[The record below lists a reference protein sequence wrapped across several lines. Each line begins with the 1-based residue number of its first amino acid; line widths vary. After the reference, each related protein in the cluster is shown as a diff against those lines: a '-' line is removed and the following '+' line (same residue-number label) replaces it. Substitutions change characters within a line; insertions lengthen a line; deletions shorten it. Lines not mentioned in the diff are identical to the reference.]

1 MPEKSKGE
9 VQSKRSAI
17 LDAARDLFTQ
27 KGYEETTIAEIA
39 QAAGVAVGT
48 VYLYF
53 RNKHEILTGASLDL
67 EAGLAQIFLDPTLL
81 DLPFEKVPEV
91 LIEKIFHAGRQK
103 KKHMALLQIDVFSS
117 EDMLQYKKVNAQLTE
132 AISTFLRNAI
142 ARGYLAPCDTDM
154 YAQLLYLLGRSVL
167 HQCFAVEKGERE
179 DLYRHSMADL
189 IKRLFSGPPLSMS

>member
-27 KGYEETTIAEIA
+27 KGYEETTIAEVA
-39 QAAGVAVGT
+39 HAAGVAVGT

-81 DLPFEKVPEV
+81 DLPFEEVPEV
-91 LIEKIFHAGRQK
+91 LIEKIFRAGRQK
-103 KKHMALLQIDVFSS
+103 KEYMALLQIDVFSS

-142 ARGYLAPCDTDM
+142 AKGYLAPSCDTDM

-167 HQCFAVEKGERE
+167 HQC
-179 DLYRHSMADL
+179 
-189 IKRLFSGPPLSMS
+189 